1 MPIPSL
7 CFRLHRKTLLKMQMD
22 ELIEFLQKTLAEDF
36 FYEDDFVIENALRE
50 NLQELRSGRLHTA
63 GPPPDAELPQKPF
76 GLVDISQQEKNVRN
90 VYLHNTET
98 TICNCFVCTIKGILE
113 DYLTILF
120 KRNDC

>member
-1 MPIPSL
+1 
-7 CFRLHRKTLLKMQMD
+7 MQMD

-90 VYLHNTET
+90 EYLYTYT
-98 TICNCFVCTIKGILE
+98 
-113 DYLTILF
+113 YLYSTL
-120 KRNDC
+120 KQRYVTDLCAP

>member
-1 MPIPSL
+1 
-7 CFRLHRKTLLKMQMD
+7 MD

-90 VYLHNTET
+90 EYLY
-98 TICNCFVCTIKGILE
+98 ICISKYTKTKICYFFTDLCGP
-113 DYLTILF
+113 
-120 KRNDC
+120 